1 VAKFGSFAFHALL
14 PGPLD
19 ALALMAQIAGS
30 YAEAHDAIRDRHTRS
45 GFAIG
50 LSASLLG
57 RAVQEHLARRIVIDR
72 EVQTQI
78 LSAVGMA
85 KKKPATQV

>member
-1 VAKFGSFAFHALL
+1 
-14 PGPLD
+14 
-19 ALALMAQIAGS
+19 
-30 YAEAHDAIRDRHTRS
+30 
-45 GFAIG
+45 
-50 LSASLLG
+50 
-57 RAVQEHLARRIVIDR
+57 VQEHLARRIVIDR